1 MKTYPKS
8 IIPLFSKTQ
17 PLSSEILKNISDS
30 AALYKKEEIQ
40 IYELC
45 AKLKV
50 IISSLSIS
58 TNTFD
63 YIDDVRFEQKPSIP
77 FLSDTEQ
84 QPEFEEKHLGKKL
97 VILKDFKSSTFS
109 YREKITDYDK
119 ETIAFANIINRLFHY
134 ICDNQ
139 LIKNLILEASYIKTY
154 KDELADLHIYKSIR
168 FRDLKGQGTIF
179 DKVSNHYIETSE
191 IVKANNSN
199 IVKSDFSIAE
209 NREFRKLR
217 RIIERV
223 ARRDRE
229 LHLLKIGSIGK
240 NKTQYCSDQ
249 LLAYQEKIDLE
260 QAEFIENAQVVIVKD
275 DETEELKKLSD
286 FALTDE
292 RKASELYMKAKDL
305 EEQAVSLGY
314 MALFTTFTCPPSFHP
329 NPGNGSTKWDG
340 STPREA
346 SDWLSGR
353 LVALNKDRER
363 HGIETLGLWSKE
375 AHKDQC
381 PHMHSLFYV
390 HPSQSDELKKLIYKH
405 FGHSEKAVR
414 IVEISEAE
422 ANKAGVKAAS
432 PTSYITKYI
441 MKSLRDKSDEAMKNK
456 AVARLWRYKTYN
468 FFGKTKSVMWRK
480 FNRFFTCDLKDL
492 QKKLINPVFIKL
504 ALFRQENK
512 FWQFCKLADEH
523 LENILLEEEMA
534 SMSGFEYIK
543 YTLWGYRVIGSN
555 DYLQTKFNT
564 YLRLKI

>member
-1 MKTYPKS
+1 MTLLSSS
-8 IIPLFSKTQ
+8 IIPFISGTQ
-17 PLSSEILKNISDS
+17 PLSSDILKNISDS
-30 AALYKKEEIQ
+30 AALYKKEDIQ

-58 TNTFD
+58 TKTFD
-63 YIDDVRFEQKPSIP
+63 YMDDVRFEQKPSIP

-84 QPEFEEKHLGKKL
+84 QPEFEEKHLGQKL
-97 VILKDFKSSTFS
+97 IILKDFKSSTFS
-109 YREKITDYDK
+109 YREKITDYDN

-154 KDELADLHIYKSIR
+154 RDELADLHIYKSIR

-191 IVKANNSN
+191 ILKANNSN
-199 IVKSDFSIAE
+199 IVKADFSIAE

-229 LHLLKIGSIGK
+229 LHLLKIGAIGK
-240 NKTQYCSDQ
+240 NKTPYCSDE
-249 LLAYQEKIDLE
+249 LLAYQAKVDLE
-260 QAEFIENAQVVIVKD
+260 QAEFIENAEVVIVKD
-275 DETEELKKLSD
+275 DETEERKKLSD

-305 EEQAVSLGY
+305 EEQAISLGY
-314 MALFTTFTCPPSFHP
+314 IALFTTFTCPPSFHP
-329 NPGNGSTKWDG
+329 NPGNGATKWDG
-340 STPREA
+340 STPRDA

-363 HGIETLGLWSKE
+363 YGIEAIGLWSKE

-381 PHMHSLFYV
+381 PHMHSLFYI
-390 HPSQSDELKKLIYKH
+390 HPSQADELKNLIYKH

-422 ANKAGVKAAS
+422 AKKVGVKAAS

-456 AVARLWRYKTYN
+456 AVARLWKYKTYN
-468 FFGKTKSVMWRK
+468 FFGKTKSIMWRK
-480 FNRFFTCDLKDL
+480 FNKFFTCDLKQL
-492 QKKLINPVFIKL
+492 QTKLKNPILIKL

-512 FWQFCKLADEH
+512 FWQFCNLANEH
-523 LENILLEEEMA
+523 IENIILEEDM
-534 SMSGFEYIK
+534 STMSGFEYIK
-543 YTLWGYRVIGSN
+543 YTLFGYRVKST
-555 DYLQTKFNT
+555 DDFLQTKFNC
-564 YLRLKI
+564 YLKI

>member
-1 MKTYPKS
+1 MTLLSSS
-8 IIPLFSKTQ
+8 IIPFISGTQ
-17 PLSSEILKNISDS
+17 PLSSNILKNISDS
-30 AALYKKEEIQ
+30 AALYKKEDIQ

-58 TNTFD
+58 TKTFD
-63 YIDDVRFEQKPSIP
+63 YMDDVRFEQKPSIP

-97 VILKDFKSSTFS
+97 IILKDFKSSTFS
-109 YREKITDYDK
+109 YREKITDYDN

-134 ICDNQ
+134 ICDSQ

-191 IVKANNSN
+191 ILKANNSN
-199 IVKSDFSIAE
+199 IVKADFSIAE

-229 LHLLKIGSIGK
+229 LHLLKIGAIGK
-240 NKTQYCSDQ
+240 NKTPYCSDE
-249 LLAYQEKIDLE
+249 LLAYQAKIDLE
-260 QAEFIENAQVVIVKD
+260 QAEFIENAEVVIVKD
-275 DETEELKKLSD
+275 EETEERKKLSD

-305 EEQAVSLGY
+305 EEQAISLGY
-314 MALFTTFTCPPSFHP
+314 IALFTTFTCPPSFHP
-329 NPGNGSTKWDG
+329 NPGNGATKWDG
-340 STPREA
+340 STPRDA

-363 HGIETLGLWSKE
+363 YGIEAIGLWSKE

-381 PHMHSLFYV
+381 PHMHSLFYI
-390 HPSQSDELKKLIYKH
+390 HPSQANALKNLIYKH

-422 ANKAGVKAAS
+422 AKKVGVKAAS

-456 AVARLWRYKTYN
+456 AVARLWKYKTYN
-468 FFGKTKSVMWRK
+468 FFGKTKSIMWRK
-480 FNRFFTCDLKDL
+480 FNKFFTCDLKQL
-492 QKKLINPVFIKL
+492 QTKLKNPIFIKL

-512 FWQFCKLADEH
+512 FWQFCNLANEH
-523 LENILLEEEMA
+523 VENIILEEDM
-534 SMSGFEYIK
+534 STMSGFEYIK
-543 YTLWGYRVIGSN
+543 YTLFGYRVKST
-555 DYLQTKFNT
+555 DDFLQTKFNC
-564 YLRLKI
+564 YLKI

>member
-17 PLSSEILKNISDS
+17 PLSSNILKNISDS
-30 AALYKKEEIQ
+30 AELYKKEEIQ

-58 TNTFD
+58 TKTFD
-63 YIDDVRFEQKPSIP
+63 YIDDVRFEQKPCIP
-77 FLSDTEQ
+77 FLSDAEQ
-84 QPEFEEKHLGKKL
+84 EPDFKKIQVGKKL
-97 VILKDFKSSTFS
+97 VTLKDFRSSTFS

-139 LIKNLILEASYIKTY
+139 KIKNLILEASYIKAY
-154 KDELADLHIYKSIR
+154 KEELSDLHIYKSIK

-179 DKVSNHYIETSE
+179 DKISNYYIETSE
-191 IVKANNSN
+191 IVKANNNN
-199 IVKSDFSIAE
+199 IIKTDFSIAE
-209 NREFRKLR
+209 NREFRKLK

-229 LHLLKIGSIGK
+229 LHLLKIGAIGK
-240 NKTQYCSDQ
+240 NKTHYCSDE
-249 LLAYQEKIDLE
+249 LLAYQERTDLE
-260 QAEFIENAQVVIVKD
+260 QAEFFENTEVVIVKD
-275 DETEELKKLSD
+275 DETEERKKLSD
-286 FALTDE
+286 IALTDE
-292 RKASELYMKAKDL
+292 RKASELYMKAKNL
-305 EEQAVSLGY
+305 EEQAISLGFI
-314 MALFTTFTCPPSFHP
+314 ALFTTFTCPANFHP
-329 NPGNGSTKWDG
+329 NPGNGATKWDG

-363 HGIETLGLWSKE
+363 HGIEALGLWSKE

-390 HPSQSDELKKLIYKH
+390 HPTQSSELKSLIYKH
-405 FGHSEKAVR
+405 FGHSDKAVR

-422 ANKAGVKAAS
+422 AKKAGVKAAT

-441 MKSLRDKSDEAMKNK
+441 IKSLRDKTNEAMKNK
-456 AVARLWRYKTYN
+456 AVARLWKYKTYN

-480 FNRFFTCDLKDL
+480 FNKFFTCDLKEL
-492 QKKLINPVFIKL
+492 QTKLKNPILIKL

-512 FWQFCKLADEH
+512 FWQFCKLANEH
-523 LENILLEEEMA
+523 IENIILEEEM
-534 SMSGFEYIK
+534 STMSGFEYIK
-543 YTLWGYRVIGSN
+543 YTLFGYRVKN
-555 DYLQTKFNT
+555 TDEFLQTKFNC
-564 YLRLKI
+564 YLKF

>member
-8 IIPLFSKTQ
+8 IIPLISKTQ
-17 PLSSEILKNISDS
+17 PLSSKILKNIFDS

-45 AKLKV
+45 AKLNV

-58 TNTFD
+58 TKTFD

-97 VILKDFKSSTFS
+97 IILKDFKSSTFS

-179 DKVSNHYIETSE
+179 DKISNYYIETHE
-191 IVKANNSN
+191 IIKANNSN
-199 IVKSDFSIAE
+199 IIKEEFSISV
-209 NREFRKLR
+209 NQEFRKLKK
-217 RIIERV
+217 IIERV

-229 LHLLKIGSIGK
+229 LHLLKNGFIGK
-240 NKTQYCSDQ
+240 NKTEYCSNE
-249 LLAYQEKIDLE
+249 LLAYQEKIDFE
-260 QAEFIENAQVVIVKD
+260 QAEFIANAEVVIVKD
-275 DETEELKKLSD
+275 DGTEERKKLSD

-305 EEQAVSLGY
+305 EEQAISNGY
-314 MALFTTFTCPPSFHP
+314 LALFTTFTCPASFHS
-329 NPGNGSTKWDG
+329 NPGNGAAKWDG
-340 STPREA
+340 STPKEA
-346 SDWLSGR
+346 SDWLSNR

-363 HGIETLGLWSKE
+363 HGIDTLGLWAKE
-375 AHKDQC
+375 SHKDQC

-390 HPSQSDELKKLIYKH
+390 HPTQSDELKKLIYKH

-414 IVEISEAE
+414 IVEISETE
-422 ANKAGVKAAS
+422 AMKAGVKAAS

-441 MKSLRDKSDEAMKNK
+441 MKSLRDKTDDAMKNK

-468 FFGKTKSVMWRK
+468 FFGKTKSIMWRK
-480 FNRFFTCDLKDL
+480 FNKFCALDLRDL
-492 QKKLINPVFIKL
+492 QKKLVSPILIEL
-504 ALFRQENK
+504 ALLRKENK
-512 FWQFCKLADEH
+512 FWKFCKLAGKH
-523 LENILLEEEMA
+523 IGNIVLEETRHTA
-534 SMSGFEYIK
+534 SGFEYIK
-543 YTLWGYRVIGSN
+543 YILWGYRVIGSN

-564 YLRLKI
+564 YLRLN

>member
-1 MKTYPKS
+1 MKSYHKP
-8 IIPLFSKTQ
+8 IISFISKKQ
-17 PLSSEILKNISDS
+17 PLSSESKKNISD
-30 AALYKKEEIQ
+30 AAAIYEKGDIQ

-50 IISSLSIS
+50 IISNLSIA
-58 TNTFD
+58 TKTFD
-63 YIDDVRFEQKPSIP
+63 YIDNVSFEQKPFIP
-77 FLSDTEQ
+77 FLSSAEQ
-84 QPEFEEKHLGKKL
+84 EPEFEKILLGKKL
-97 VILKDFKSSTFS
+97 VTLKNFKSSTFF
-109 YREKITDYDK
+109 YREKITDYEK
-119 ETIAFANIINRLFHY
+119 EAISFANIINRIFHY

-139 LIKNLILEASYIKTY
+139 AIKNLILEASYINTY
-154 KDELADLHIYKSIR
+154 REELADLHIYKSIR

-179 DKVSNHYIETSE
+179 DKISNYYIETSE

-199 IVKSDFSIAE
+199 IVKADFSIAE
-209 NREFRKLR
+209 NREFRKLKK
-217 RIIERV
+217 IIERV

-229 LHLLKIGSIGK
+229 LHLLKIGAIGK
-240 NKTQYCSDQ
+240 NKTQYCSDE

-260 QAEFIENAQVVIVKD
+260 QAEFIENAEVVIIKD
-275 DETEELKKLSD
+275 DQTEERKKLSD

-314 MALFTTFTCPPSFHP
+314 MALFTTFTCPASFHP
-329 NPGNGSTKWDG
+329 NPGNGATKWNG

-346 SDWLSGR
+346 SDWLSSR

-390 HPSQSDELKKLIYKH
+390 HPIQSEELKRLIYKH
-405 FGHSEKAVR
+405 FGHSDNAVR

-422 ANKAGVKAAS
+422 AKKAGVKAAS

-441 MKSLRDKSDEAMKNK
+441 MKSLRDKTDDAMKNK

-468 FFGKTKSVMWRK
+468 FFGKTKSIMWRK
-480 FNRFFTCDLKDL
+480 FSRFFNLDLKSL
-492 QKKLINPVFIKL
+492 HKSLRNQTLVEL
-504 ALFRQENK
+504 ALLRQENK
-512 FWQFCKLADEH
+512 FWQFCRLAEEH
-523 LENILLEEEMA
+523 VENIVLEDYLET
-534 SMSGFEYIK
+534 MSGFEYIK
-543 YTLWGYRVIGSN
+543 YTLWGYRIKGT
-555 DYLQTKFNT
+555 DDCLQTKFNC
-564 YLRLKI
+564 YLAV